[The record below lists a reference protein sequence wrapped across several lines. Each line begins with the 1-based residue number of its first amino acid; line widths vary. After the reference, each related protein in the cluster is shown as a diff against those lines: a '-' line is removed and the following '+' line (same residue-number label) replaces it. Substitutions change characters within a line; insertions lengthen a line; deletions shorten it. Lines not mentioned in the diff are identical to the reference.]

1 MDRLALAPQSAR
13 TPAVAAQCTPSR
25 RQRAANTED
34 HLPLRATPSDR
45 FRWTHVHTHP
55 NPNLTALP
63 LTIHV
68 LEQLREQL
76 EKADALQS
84 VTRMNHMELNLNV
97 LIPGGPPTNS
107 LAEKM
112 QATMVAPRGPELPM

>member
-1 MDRLALAPQSAR
+1 ML
-13 TPAVAAQCTPSR
+13 
-25 RQRAANTED
+25 
-34 HLPLRATPSDR
+34 
-45 FRWTHVHTHP
+45 W
-55 NPNLTALP
+55 
-63 LTIHV
+63 
-68 LEQLREQL
+68 
-76 EKADALQS
+76 QS